1 MSYNKSYTN
10 NNYNKNT
17 LTNKKKIPNPPNP
30 INNSYEYNFINK
42 DTILKYNENNN
53 NIYIISGNTNNINII
68 LPVINSNTFTEQNQL
83 INYLIINNSDYIIY
97 INSDKNNP
105 MYSSSILPP
114 TINNK
119 NINNNQFILN
129 QNRMCN
135 LYINNNNNNKYI
147 WLLLMS

>member
-10 NNYNKNT
+10 NYYNKNT
-17 LTNKKKIPNPPNP
+17 LTNKKKIPNP

>member
-10 NNYNKNT
+10 NNYYNKKT
-17 LTNKKKIPNPPNP
+17 LTNKKKIPNP

-105 MYSSSILPP
+105 MYNTSILPP
-114 TINNK
+114 TINNV
-119 NINNNQFILN
+119 NINNQIILN

-147 WLLLMS
+147 WLLLLS

>member
-1 MSYNKSYTN
+1 MSYNKSYT

-17 LTNKKKIPNPPNP
+17 LTNKKKIPNP

-68 LPVINSNTFTEQNQL
+68 LPVINSNIFTEQNQL

-105 MYSSSILPP
+105 MYNSSILPP

>member
-1 MSYNKSYTN
+1 MSYNKIYTN
-10 NNYNKNT
+10 NYYNKNT
-17 LTNKKKIPNPPNP
+17 LTNKKKIPNP

>member
-10 NNYNKNT
+10 NYYNKNT
-17 LTNKKKIPNPPNP
+17 LTNKKKIPNP

-119 NINNNQFILN
+119 NIKLRNDKFFY
-129 QNRMCN
+129 CC
-135 LYINNNNNNKYI
+135 
-147 WLLLMS
+147 

>member
-1 MSYNKSYTN
+1 MSYNKSYT

-17 LTNKKKIPNPPNP
+17 LTNKKKIPNP

-68 LPVINSNTFTEQNQL
+68 LPVINSNIFTEQNQL

>member
-1 MSYNKSYTN
+1 MSYNKIYTN
-10 NNYNKNT
+10 NYYNKNT
-17 LTNKKKIPNPPNP
+17 LTNKKKIPKP
-30 INNSYEYNFINK
+30 INNSHEYNFINK

-135 LYINNNNNNKYI
+135 LYINNNNNNNNKYI
-147 WLLLMS
+147 WLLLLS

>member
-10 NNYNKNT
+10 NYNNYNKNT
-17 LTNKKKIPNPPNP
+17 LTNKKKIPNP

-68 LPVINSNTFTEQNQL
+68 LPVINSNIFTEQNQL